1 MLAVMRREAAMAWKL
16 LLIAVGLALPSLAW
30 ADPCTAPLPP
40 AGTSFAGEVRYV
52 GDGDS
57 LCVGPNADPAS
68 WIEVRLAD
76 FFAPELSRPGGA
88 EAKAAL
94 EQIAFGRTVR
104 CQAGKRSYDR
114 VVARCRLDGAPLGQL
129 MRRAGVVEGGAGR

>member
-1 MLAVMRREAAMAWKL
+1 MPITA
-16 LLIAVGLALPSLAW
+16 GLALPSLALPSSAW

-40 AGTSFAGEVRYV
+40 AGTAFAGEVRYV

-57 LCVGPNADPAS
+57 LCVGPSPDPAS

-76 FFAPELSRPGGA
+76 FYAPELAVPGGRA
-88 EAKAAL
+88 AKVAL
-94 EQIAFGRTVR
+94 EQIVFGRTLR

-114 VVARCRLDGAPLGQL
+114 AVARCRLNGAPLGVL
-129 MRRAGVVEGGAGR
+129 MRRAGIAEGGNRR

>member
-1 MLAVMRREAAMAWKL
+1 MRGTI
-16 LLIAVGLALPSLAW
+16 LLIAAGLAAPSLALPNIAA

-40 AGTSFAGEVRYV
+40 AGTGFAGQVRYV

-57 LCVGPNADPAS
+57 LCVGPSPDPAS

-76 FFAPELSRPGGA
+76 FYAPELSRPGGA
-88 EAKAAL
+88 AAKAAL
-94 EQIAFGRTVR
+94 EQIAFGRTLR

-114 VVARCRLDGAPLGQL
+114 VVARCRLNGAALGDL
-129 MRRAGVVEGGAGR
+129 MRRAGIAEGGNGR